1 MGSCSLLFDALRSS
15 SRAGA
20 IRLQRKTW
28 PLRSRSKLS
37 EGLGAASAGVITRG
51 CPAVHWHIDFLV
63 ALPSAQDLL
72 LCAKH
77 LFVAAMVAWVHPG
90 PDGKSANQNMTA
102 GQSAFGDM
110 KFSGAAKAKR
120 HRPYPWYPPFIGRST
135 S

>member
-90 PDGKSANQNMTA
+90 PAAYWQ
-102 GQSAFGDM
+102 
-110 KFSGAAKAKR
+110 FSGLHFEPAARVGQKSPAHLPEAR
-120 HRPYPWYPPFIGRST
+120 GRSVE
-135 S
+135 